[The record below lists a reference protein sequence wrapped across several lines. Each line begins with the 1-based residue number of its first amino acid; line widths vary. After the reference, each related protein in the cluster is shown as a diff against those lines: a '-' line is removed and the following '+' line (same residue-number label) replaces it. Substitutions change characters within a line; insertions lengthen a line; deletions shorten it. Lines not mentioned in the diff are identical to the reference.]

1 MVEKDYFPK
10 MQPGGV
16 PEAFGERVAVDL
28 QLCDLR
34 RQQSESL

>member
-34 RQQSESL
+34 RQQFETL